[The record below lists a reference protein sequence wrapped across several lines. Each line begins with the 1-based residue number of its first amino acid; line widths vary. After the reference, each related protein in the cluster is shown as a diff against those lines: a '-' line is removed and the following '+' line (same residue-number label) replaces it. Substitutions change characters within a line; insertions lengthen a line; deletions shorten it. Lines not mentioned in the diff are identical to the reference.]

1 MTVLNKFSENRK
13 RVLSNSFEF
22 KITLMPKQ
30 YEILQKKKHYSPQC
44 PYENK
49 CHNPDKIL
57 IN

>member
-30 YEILQKKKHYSPQC
+30 YEILQKKK
-44 PYENK
+44 NTTA
-49 CHNPDKIL
+49 HNVPMKINAIIL
-57 IN
+57 IKY

>member
-30 YEILQKKKHYSPQC
+30 YEILQKK
-44 PYENK
+44 NTTA
-49 CHNPDKIL
+49 HNVPMKINAIIL
-57 IN
+57 IKY